1 MKASIAIVKM
11 GPLEF
16 EGLMLED
23 GTFAVAIP
31 QLAALNLVPK
41 NRSLKELE
49 ALLGMVFQSPQKVKT
64 ELNPKAVNCISLSD
78 FERAIYTLSKRGLE
92 VAVAIVVN
100 LFGLSLVQL
109 FSDAFGVKFD
119 EEDRHDN
126 LLVRLAGKVVR
137 RTTTDS
143 IKNYCI
149 LHNKSANY
157 RKFVYS
163 NLSDTLNVA
172 LFGKTA
178 KKLREERGVETNE
191 LLRDSHSVEDLKMIS
206 DIENLVVRLID
217 FKGYEPLTA
226 MKKAIEVFI

>member
-1 MKASIAIVKM
+1 MKASIATVKF

-31 QLAALNLVPK
+31 QLAALNLVPP
-41 NRSLKELE
+41 NRSLKQLE
-49 ALLGMVFQSPQKVKT
+49 TLLSMVFQSHQKVKT
-64 ELNPKAVNCISLSD
+64 ELNPNAVNCISLSD
-78 FERAIYTLSKRGLE
+78 FELVLRTLNRRGLE
-92 VAVAIVVN
+92 AAVVIVD
-100 LFGLSLVQL
+100 GLLGMSLAQL

-119 EEDRHDN
+119 AEERHAK
-126 LLVRLAGKVVR
+126 LLARIKTKVVR

-149 LHNKSANY
+149 LHNMSANY

-163 NLSDTLNVA
+163 NVSDTLNVA

>member
-1 MKASIAIVKM
+1 MKAAIAIVKI

-31 QLAALNLVPK
+31 QLAALNLVPP
-41 NRSLKELE
+41 NRSLKRLE
-49 ALLGMVFQSPQKVKT
+49 DLLGMVFQSHQKVKT
-64 ELNPKAVNCISLSD
+64 ELNSKDVNAISLSD
-78 FERAIYTLSKRGLE
+78 FELAIRALDKRGLE
-92 VAVAIVVN
+92 IAVVIVDA
-100 LFGLSLVQL
+100 LFGLSMTQR
-109 FSDAFGVKFD
+109 FCAAFGVKFD
-119 EEDRHDN
+119 EEEQQAR
-126 LLVRLAGKVVR
+126 LLTRIKTKVVR
-137 RTTTDS
+137 RTITDS

-149 LHNKSANY
+149 LHNVSANY
-157 RKFVYS
+157 RKFVYA
-163 NLSDTLNVA
+163 NVSDTLNVA

-191 LLRDSHSVEDLKMIS
+191 LLRDSHSVEALKTIS
-206 DIENLVVRLID
+206 DIENLVVRLVD